1 MTDQPGDSPS
11 GPPAGLSFARAV
23 AGVRTPARIG
33 LGRVGASLPTAG
45 HLAFQLAHARARDAV
60 HAGLDTQGI
69 TRALAEAGLPS
80 LRLRSMAPDRD
91 TYLRRPDLGRR
102 LDPALAESL
111 SPGAYDLAAVLADGL
126 SATAVNRHAV
136 PVLRAILAALGP
148 VRLAPVAVVEGG
160 RVALGDEV
168 GAGLGAACVVV
179 LIGERP
185 GLSAADSLGA
195 YITWAPR
202 PGRTD
207 AERNCVSNI
216 RPEGLGIEEA
226 GATIAAVLRAAR
238 RHETTGVAL
247 SARAALPA
255 GEASA
260 RTGPAEI

>member
-1 MTDQPGDSPS
+1 MTDPPGDAADDPS
-11 GPPAGLSFARAV
+11 AAPLLARAA

-60 HAGLDTQGI
+60 HAALDAEGI
-69 TRALAEAGLPS
+69 ARALAEVGLPS
-80 LRLRSMAPDRD
+80 LHLRSMAPDRD

-102 LDPALAESL
+102 LDPASAGSLA
-111 SPGAYDLAAVLADGL
+111 PGAYDLAVVLADGL
-126 SATAVNRHAV
+126 SATAVNRHAA
-136 PVLRAILAALGP
+136 PVLRATLAALGP
-148 VRLAPVAVVEGG
+148 VRLAPVAVVDGG

-168 GAGLGAACVVV
+168 GAGFGAACVTV

-226 GATIAAVLRAAR
+226 GATIAAVVRAAR
-238 RHETTGVAL
+238 RHGITGVAL

-255 GEASA
+255 G
-260 RTGPAEI
+260 